1 MLRNFDNFD
10 DFNLPTR
17 TWGTNNN
24 GVDAK
29 NVKLHNGIVEITID
43 ETNKVGGALES
54 KDFYGPGTFEM
65 VAKADGISGICY
77 SLWTFFYADN
87 GNINNEIDIE
97 FFGKNNENNHVIYSS
112 YTSESDSTHIED
124 QLDFNIN
131 DNQYHSYKFDYNY
144 DKINYYIDDILKAT
158 ITTNIPSKK
167 MKVWM
172 GAWCPIWAGENQKGI
187 YHLYIKSFTYKKN

>member
-29 NVKLHNGIVEITID
+29 NVKLNNGIVEITID

-97 FFGKNNENNHVIYSS
+97 FFGKNNENKHVI
-112 YTSESDSTHIED
+112 
-124 QLDFNIN
+124 
-131 DNQYHSYKFDYNY
+131 
-144 DKINYYIDDILKAT
+144 
-158 ITTNIPSKK
+158 
-167 MKVWM
+167 
-172 GAWCPIWAGENQKGI
+172 
-187 YHLYIKSFTYKKN
+187 